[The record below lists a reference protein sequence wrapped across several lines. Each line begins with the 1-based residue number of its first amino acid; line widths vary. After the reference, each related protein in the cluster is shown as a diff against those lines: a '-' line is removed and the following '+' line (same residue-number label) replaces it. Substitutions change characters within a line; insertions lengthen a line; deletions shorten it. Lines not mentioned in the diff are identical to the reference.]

1 VVGVLVRSALI
12 RQSVRMGRRPTMK
25 GWLRLALTTGV
36 LVLGSALPAR
46 AVPPTFQDLTFSGA
60 VTDQGQ
66 ACGDPL
72 SWEFTG
78 EARITRFFD
87 ADGALT
93 RIQVQVRESGT
104 VTNLTTG
111 EVVDLPRTA
120 FIERV
125 LFVEDGSIIIED
137 NGLSVRVTGPEDFLL
152 DVGRF
157 VVRLNPNELLQSSGQ
172 HPIREINPF
181 SVSDPALLGAFC
193 DLFD

>member
-1 VVGVLVRSALI
+1 MIS
-12 RQSVRMGRRPTMK
+12 RRIQ
-25 GWLRLALTTGV
+25 WLLCVTCAAVFMVIG
-36 LVLGSALPAR
+36 ALPA
-46 AVPPTFQDLTFSGA
+46 AADPPTQVRQTFSGA

-66 ACGDPL
+66 GCGDPL

-78 EARITRFFD
+78 EVLVTRFFD
-87 ADGALT
+87 DDGNLI
-93 RIQVQVRESGT
+93 RIHAHVRESGT

-111 EVVDLPRTA
+111 EVVELPRTA
-120 FIERV
+120 FLERV
-125 LFVEDGSIIIED
+125 LLVEDGSIIIQD
-137 NGLSVRVTGPEDFLL
+137 VGLSVRVTGSEDFLL

-157 VVRLNPNELLQSSGQ
+157 VVRFNPNELLQSSGQ

>member
-1 VVGVLVRSALI
+1 VEEVQMRGF
-12 RQSVRMGRRPTMK
+12 
-25 GWLRLALTTGV
+25 LRLALTTGV
-36 LVLGSALPAR
+36 ATLATALPAS
-46 AVPPTFQDLTFSGA
+46 AAPPTFQELAFSGA
-60 VTDQGQ
+60 VTDQGE

-87 ADGALT
+87 ADGSLA

-104 VTNLTTG
+104 VTNETTG
-111 EVVDLPRTA
+111 EVIDLPRTA

-125 LFVEDGSIIIED
+125 LLVEDGSIIIED

-157 VVRLNPNELLQSSGQ
+157 MVRLNPNELLQSSGQ

>member
-1 VVGVLVRSALI
+1 MKPL
-12 RQSVRMGRRPTMK
+12 GR
-25 GWLRLALTTGV
+25 
-36 LVLGSALPAR
+36 LVLLTAILTLGMAFPAS
-46 AVPPTFQDLTFSGA
+46 AVPPTVQELTFSGA

-66 ACGDPL
+66 ACGFPL

-78 EARITRFFD
+78 DARITRFFD
-87 ADGALT
+87 DTGSLT

-104 VTNLTTG
+104 VTNEDTG
-111 EVVDLPRTA
+111 EVIELPRTA

-125 LFVEDGSIIIED
+125 LFVEGGTIIIED

-157 VVRLNPNELLQSSGQ
+157 VVTLRPNELLQSSGM

-181 SVSDPALLGAFC
+181 SVTDPALLGAFC
-193 DLFD
+193 DLFA

>member
-1 VVGVLVRSALI
+1 MRGWRLV
-12 RQSVRMGRRPTMK
+12 
-25 GWLRLALTTGV
+25 LTTGV
-36 LVLGSALPAR
+36 LLLGTALPAR
-46 AVPPTFQDLTFSGA
+46 AVSPTFQEFSFSGA

-78 EARITRFFD
+78 DVRITRFFD
-87 ADGALT
+87 SDGALT

-137 NGLSVRVTGPEDFLL
+137 NGLSVRVTGPDDFLL

>member
-1 VVGVLVRSALI
+1 MRGF
-12 RQSVRMGRRPTMK
+12 
-25 GWLRLALTTGV
+25 LRLALTTGV
-36 LVLGSALPAR
+36 LTLATALPAW
-46 AVPPTFQDLTFSGA
+46 AVPPTFQELSFSGA

-87 ADGALT
+87 SDGALT

-137 NGLSVRVTGPEDFLL
+137 GSIIIEDNGLSVRVTGPEASLL

>member
-1 VVGVLVRSALI
+1 MRMRMRKVRWLLCAAGTAAVV
-12 RQSVRMGRRPTMK
+12 MGT
-25 GWLRLALTTGV
+25 
-36 LVLGSALPAR
+36 ALPVV
-46 AVPPTFQDLTFSGA
+46 AVPPTQQRFTFSGE
-60 VTDQGQ
+60 VSDQGE

-78 EARITRFFD
+78 EVLLTRFFD
-87 ADGALT
+87 SEGNLV

-111 EVVDLPRTA
+111 EVIELPRTA
-120 FIERV
+120 FVERV

-137 NGLSVRVTGPEDFLL
+137 VGLSVRVTGPEDFLL

-157 VVRLNPNELLQSSGQ
+157 VVRLNPDELLQSSGQ

-193 DLFD
+193 ELFA

>member
-1 VVGVLVRSALI
+1 MLFG
-12 RQSVRMGRRPTMK
+12 
-25 GWLRLALTTGV
+25 TGIAAMI
-36 LVLGSALPAR
+36 LMTALPA
-46 AVPPTFQDLTFSGA
+46 AADPPTRQRFTFSGS
-60 VTDQGQ
+60 VSDQGE

-72 SWEFTG
+72 SWDFTG
-78 EARITRFFD
+78 EVLLTRFFD
-87 ADGALT
+87 SEGNLV
-93 RIQVQVRESGT
+93 RIQIQVRESGT
-104 VTNLTTG
+104 VTNLSSG

-120 FIERV
+120 FMERI
-125 LFVEDGSIIIED
+125 LFVEGGSIIIED
-137 NGLSVRVTGPEDFLL
+137 VGLSVRITGPEDFLL

>member
-1 VVGVLVRSALI
+1 MTARKVRTLLSAVGVAAAI
-12 RQSVRMGRRPTMK
+12 MAT
-25 GWLRLALTTGV
+25 
-36 LVLGSALPAR
+36 
-46 AVPPTFQDLTFSGA
+46 AVPAAAAPPTRQQLTFSGA

-78 EARITRFFD
+78 DATVTRFFD
-87 ADGALT
+87 SEGTLV
-93 RIQVQVRESGT
+93 RISVLVQESGT

-111 EVVDLPRTA
+111 EVVELPRTA
-120 FIERV
+120 FTERV
-125 LFVEDGSIIIED
+125 LLVEDGSIIIQD
-137 NGLSVRVTGPEDFLL
+137 VGLSVRITGPEDFLL

-157 VVRLNPNELLQSSGQ
+157 VVRLDPDELLQSSGQ

>member
-1 VVGVLVRSALI
+1 MRRLLGLV
-12 RQSVRMGRRPTMK
+12 
-25 GWLRLALTTGV
+25 LTTGMAT
-36 LVLGSALPAR
+36 LGTALPAS
-46 AVPPTFQDLTFSGA
+46 ADPPTVQELTFTGA
-60 VTDQGQ
+60 VVDQGQ

-78 EARITRFFD
+78 EARVTRFFD

-104 VTNLTTG
+104 VTNLATG

-157 VVRLNPNELLQSSGQ
+157 VVRLNPDELLQSSGQ

>member
-1 VVGVLVRSALI
+1 
-12 RQSVRMGRRPTMK
+12 M
-25 GWLRLALTTGV
+25 TGV
-36 LVLGSALPAR
+36 LALGVALPAS
-46 AVPPTFQDLTFSGA
+46 AVPPTFQEFTFSGA

-78 EARITRFFD
+78 DVRITRYFD
-87 ADGALT
+87 SDGALT

-104 VTNLTTG
+104 VTNLTTS
-111 EVVDLPRTA
+111 EVIDLPRTA
-120 FIERV
+120 FVERV

-172 HPIREINPF
+172 HPIRGINPF

>member
-1 VVGVLVRSALI
+1 MTSRAMRLWLIAALAAASILHGVLPAAADPPTHV
-12 RQSVRMGRRPTMK
+12 RQS
-25 GWLRLALTTGV
+25 
-36 LVLGSALPAR
+36 
-46 AVPPTFQDLTFSGA
+46 FSGA
-60 VTDQGQ
+60 VIDQGQ

-78 EARITRFFD
+78 EVLVTRFFD
-87 ADGALT
+87 RDGNLV
-93 RIQVQVRESGT
+93 RIHAQVRESGT
-104 VTNLTTG
+104 ITNLATG

-120 FIERV
+120 FLERV
-125 LFVEDGSIIIED
+125 LFVEDGSIIIQD
-137 NGLSVRVTGPEDFLL
+137 VGLSVRVTGSEDFLL

-193 DLFD
+193 DLFN

>member
-1 VVGVLVRSALI
+1 MR
-12 RQSVRMGRRPTMK
+12 
-25 GWLRLALTTGV
+25 GWLRLTLTTGV
-36 LVLGSALPAR
+36 LILGTALPAR

-78 EARITRFFD
+78 DARITRFFD
-87 ADGALT
+87 SDGALT

-125 LFVEDGSIIIED
+125 LFVQDGSIIIED
-137 NGLSVRVTGPEDFLL
+137 NGLSVRVTGPDDFLL